1 MRLISTH
8 KYAKINISSL
18 NCNIPKKTSS
28 FKLKPTAM
36 KFFTLLA
43 VTGGL
48 FFTSLQIEKNSM
60 ANTKHNKNKCCV
72 NAKKSKC
79 PLACKRAKSVK
90 LNS

>member
-1 MRLISTH
+1 MMVLSK
-8 KYAKINISSL
+8 KYAKINICL
-18 NCNIPKKTSS
+18 PCCNILKKTPS
-28 FKLKPTAM
+28 FNLKPTAM
-36 KFFTLLA
+36 KFFTILA

-48 FFTSLQIEKNSM
+48 FFTSLQIEKTNV
-60 ANTKHNKNKCCV
+60 AGVKHKNKCCV

>member
-1 MRLISTH
+1 MVLLK
-8 KYAKINISSL
+8 KYAKINICL
-18 NCNIPKKTSS
+18 PCCNIRKKTSS

-36 KFFTLLA
+36 KFFTILA

-48 FFTSLQIEKNSM
+48 FFTSLQIEKTNI
-60 ANTKHNKNKCCV
+60 AGVKHKNKCCM

-79 PLACKRAKSVK
+79 PLACKRAKSAK